1 MTITYS
7 WNVKYL
13 KEDERGYASTL
24 YCELQGVDGDKK
36 ATSSCSISF
45 GGDDYKPK
53 SQWTQE
59 QIDVFADTMKS
70 SLEAEI
76 QYQFDNPIQEQLSDN
91 NLKAPFETLEA

>member
-53 SQWTQE
+53 TQWTQTD
-59 QIDVFADTMKS
+59 IDLWADKEKS
-70 SLEAEI
+70 NLEEDI
-76 QYQFDNPIQEQLSDN
+76 TNQFNKE
-91 NLKAPFETLEA
+91 